1 MHWRTLKDPSAA
13 LNWDQ
18 SGGGKILRISGAVGF
33 ELNGS
38 KDIVQTGATLFS
50 DSWNWHARLFVRVLL
65 EKAKTLILPELFPPR
80 PLPQNNSQLRQHLVS
95 PVG

>member
-1 MHWRTLKDPSAA
+1 MF
-13 LNWDQ
+13 DQ
-18 SGGGKILRISGAVGF
+18 RLVGAVGF

-65 EKAKTLILPELFPPR
+65 EKAKP
-80 PLPQNNSQLRQHLVS
+80 
-95 PVG
+95 